1 MRDDLR
7 HNDVVRIDDSEADW
21 IEEDIEPATVTP
33 SSVRV
38 HAQFSN
44 NFGDLFDDDDI
55 SWRPSLVTPLC
66 VCVCLYV

>member
-7 HNDVVRIDDSEADW
+7 HNDVARMDDPEADW
-21 IEEDIEPATVTP
+21 IDEDIEPATVTP

-55 SWRPSLVTPLC
+55 S
-66 VCVCLYV
+66 